1 MNFLLVVLQ
10 FLLGV
15 IRRDD
20 ARLEPI
26 LARTDGRTSPP
37 SRRDPL
43 EWIPGWGW
51 MISSTSF
58 LRWKAPQRR
67 SAARPGGS
75 RTKGSGR
82 REDRPPAVL
91 DDR

>member
-1 MNFLLVVLQ
+1 MNFLLIVLQ
-10 FLLGV
+10 FLSGV
-15 IRRDD
+15 IRREN

-37 SRRDPL
+37 SPRDPL

-51 MISSTSF
+51 MISSVSV
-58 LRWKAPQRR
+58 LQWKAPRRR
-67 SAARPGGS
+67 SAARSGGS
-75 RTKGSGR
+75 
-82 REDRPPAVL
+82 REDRPPSVL

>member
-1 MNFLLVVLQ
+1 MNFLLIVLQ

-51 MISSTSF
+51 MISSASILQRGT
-58 LRWKAPQRR
+58 RQRR
-67 SAARPGGS
+67 PAARSGGS
-75 RTKGSGR
+75 RTKGSAR
-82 REDRPPAVL
+82 REDRPPSAWR
-91 DDR
+91 DR